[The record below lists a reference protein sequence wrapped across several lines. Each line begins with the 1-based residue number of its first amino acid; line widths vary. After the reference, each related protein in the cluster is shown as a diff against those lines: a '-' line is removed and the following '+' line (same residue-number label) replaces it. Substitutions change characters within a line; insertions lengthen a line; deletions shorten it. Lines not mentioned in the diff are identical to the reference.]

1 MQLQEIDR
9 VQHITKEKFR
19 KYYLIPQK
27 PVIIEHFVD
36 DWPAVQKWDLDYMSE
51 VAGDITVPLYDDRP
65 VRHDE
70 GFNQAHA
77 KMKMRDY
84 VELLKKEPTRYRI
97 FLWNILKEVP
107 QLQKDYTFPDFGI
120 SLMKKLPMLFFG
132 GEDSYTFMHYD
143 IDLAN
148 IFHFHFQGKKEVILF
163 DQSQNEYLYKIPHS
177 LIVREDIDFNN
188 PDYEKWPALKKAR
201 GFRGNLEHGE
211 VLYMPEGYWHYM
223 RYITPGFSMSLR
235 AIARNPKNLAKAVY
249 NIAIMRHYDNL
260 MRRLQGQD
268 WIDKKNKKAI
278 VRTHKKLGID

>member
-9 VQHITKEKFR
+9 VKNITKEDFR
-19 KYYLIPQK
+19 KHYLKPQK

-36 DWPAVQKWDLDYMSE
+36 DWPAVQKWDLDYMAD

-77 KMKMRDY
+77 TMKMREY

-107 QLQKDYTFPDFGI
+107 ELQKDYTYPDFGI
-120 SLMKKLPMLFFG
+120 SLMKGLPMLFFG

-163 DQSQNEYLYKIPHS
+163 DQSQNDYLYKIPHS

-188 PDYEKWPALKKAR
+188 PDYEKWPALKKAK

-235 AIARNPKNLAKAVY
+235 AIARNPKNLGKAIY

-268 WIDKKNKKAI
+268 WIDKKNAKAI
-278 VRTHKKLGID
+278 TKTHKKLGID